1 MFYNFIIYQKIM
13 INFLFMQMRYIFF
26 TSIILFSFGCV
37 SNNGDIYKGNEDSG
51 RIENFDPI
59 EIRKRHLDYLNALRQ
74 ERGLE
79 NLEISNSLNSSA
91 ATHARDIFK
100 QQRAWNFGSDG
111 SSPQKRAEVSGF
123 TGVVT
128 GENVSETYEGEFLV
142 LQVWL
147 KNSFSRS
154 VLLNKE
160 STLLGLGWYQQD
172 NGKIWWVQVLGF
184 KN

>member
-1 MFYNFIIYQKIM
+1 MFKI
-13 INFLFMQMRYIFF
+13 FLLKKRYIFVASF
-26 TSIILFSFGCV
+26 ILLCIGCV
-37 SNNGDIYKGNEDSG
+37 SNNKEIYIGNKDSG
-51 RIENFDPI
+51 RIENFDSV
-59 EIRKRHLDYLNALRQ
+59 EIRKRHLDYLNAIRQ
-74 ERGLE
+74 ERGLT
-79 NLEISNSLNSSA
+79 NLQISNSLNSSA

-123 TGVVT
+123 KGVVT

-142 LQVWL
+142 LQVWV

-160 STLLGLGWYQQD
+160 ATHLGLGWYQQD
-172 NGKIWWVQVLGF
+172 NGKIWWVQVLGLQ
-184 KN
+184 K

>member
-1 MFYNFIIYQKIM
+1 MFEF
-13 INFLFMQMRYIFF
+13 FLLKMRYIFIASYIVF
-26 TSIILFSFGCV
+26 SIGCV
-37 SNNGDIYKGNEDSG
+37 SNNDEIYKGKKDSG
-51 RIENFDPI
+51 RIENFDSV
-59 EIRKRHLDYLNALRQ
+59 EIRKRHLDYLNAIRQ
-74 ERGLE
+74 ERGLT
-79 NLEISNSLNSSA
+79 NLQISNSLNSSA

-123 TGVVT
+123 KGVVT

-142 LQVWL
+142 LQVWV

-160 STLLGLGWYQQD
+160 ATHLGLGWYQQD
-172 NGKIWWVQVLGF
+172 SGKIWWVQVLGLQ
-184 KN
+184 K

>member
-1 MFYNFIIYQKIM
+1 MFKI
-13 INFLFMQMRYIFF
+13 FLLKKRYIFIASF
-26 TSIILFSFGCV
+26 ILLCIGCV
-37 SNNGDIYKGNEDSG
+37 SNNKEIYIGNKDSG
-51 RIENFDPI
+51 RIENFDSV
-59 EIRKRHLDYLNALRQ
+59 EIRKRHLDYLNAIRQ
-74 ERGLE
+74 ERGLT
-79 NLEISNSLNSSA
+79 NLQISNSLNSSA

-123 TGVVT
+123 KGVVT

-142 LQVWL
+142 LQVWV

-160 STLLGLGWYQQD
+160 ATHLGLGWYQQD
-172 NGKIWWVQVLGF
+172 DGKIWWVQVLGLQ
-184 KN
+184 K

>member
-1 MFYNFIIYQKIM
+1 MNYDIYQLFM
-13 INFLFMQMRYIFF
+13 INHF
-26 TSIILFSFGCV
+26 SIIIRFIQLSLFLIIFSGCV
-37 SNNGDIYKGNEDSG
+37 NNNGDIYKNNQDSG
-51 RIENFDPI
+51 RIENFDSV
-59 EIRKRHLDYLNALRQ
+59 EIRKRHLDSLNAIRH
-74 ERGLE
+74 ER
-79 NLEISNSLNSSA
+79 NLGKLVISDFLNSSA

-123 TGVVT
+123 VGIIT

-147 KNSFSRS
+147 KNSLSRS
-154 VLLNKE
+154 VLLSKE
-160 STLLGLGWYQQD
+160 ATHLGLGWYQEK

-184 KN
+184 KK

>member
-1 MFYNFIIYQKIM
+1 MFKIFILKK
-13 INFLFMQMRYIFF
+13 RYIFV
-26 TSIILFSFGCV
+26 TSFILLCIGCV
-37 SNNGDIYKGNEDSG
+37 SNNKEIYIGNKDSG
-51 RIENFDPI
+51 RIENFDSL

-74 ERGLE
+74 ERGLT
-79 NLEISNSLNSSA
+79 NLQISNSLNSSA

-111 SSPQKRAEVSGF
+111 SSPQKRAEISGF
-123 TGVVT
+123 KGVVT

-142 LQVWL
+142 LQVWV

-160 STLLGLGWYQQD
+160 ATHLGLGWYQQD
-172 NGKIWWVQVLGF
+172 NGKIWWVQVLGLQ
-184 KN
+184 K

>member
-1 MFYNFIIYQKIM
+1 MFSF
-13 INFLFMQMRYIFF
+13 FLLTQRYILI
-26 TSIILFSFGCV
+26 TSLILLSTGCV
-37 SNNGDIYKGNEDSG
+37 SNNYEIYLGNKDSG
-51 RIENFDPI
+51 KIDNFDSL

-74 ERGLE
+74 ERGLT
-79 NLEISNSLNSSA
+79 NLQISDSLNSSA

-123 TGVVT
+123 KGVVT

-142 LQVWL
+142 LQVWV

-160 STLLGLGWYQQD
+160 ATHLGLGWYQQD
-172 NGKIWWVQVLGF
+172 NGKIWWVQVLGLQ
-184 KN
+184 K

>member
-1 MFYNFIIYQKIM
+1 MIKSLFINIQFIFYITV
-13 INFLFMQMRYIFF
+13 L
-26 TSIILFSFGCV
+26 ILNLGCV
-37 SNNGDIYKGNEDSG
+37 SNSGDIYKGNQDSG
-51 RIENFDPI
+51 KIENFDPV

-74 ERGLE
+74 EKGLG
-79 NLEISNSLNSSA
+79 NLKISNSLNSSA

-123 TGVVT
+123 LGVVT

-160 STLLGLGWYQQD
+160 ATKLGLGWHQEG

-184 KN
+184 QK

>member
-1 MFYNFIIYQKIM
+1 MFSF
-13 INFLFMQMRYIFF
+13 FLLTQRYILI
-26 TSIILFSFGCV
+26 TSLILFSTGCV
-37 SNNGDIYKGNEDSG
+37 SNNTEIYLGNKDSG
-51 RIENFDPI
+51 KIDNFDSL

-74 ERGLE
+74 ERGLT
-79 NLEISNSLNSSA
+79 NLQISDSLNSSA

-123 TGVVT
+123 KGVIT

-147 KNSFSRS
+147 KNSLSRS

-160 STLLGLGWYQQD
+160 ATHLGLGWFQQE
-172 NGKIWWVQVLGF
+172 NGKIWWVQVLGLQ
-184 KN
+184 K

>member
-1 MFYNFIIYQKIM
+1 MFKI
-13 INFLFMQMRYIFF
+13 FLKKKRYIFV
-26 TSIILFSFGCV
+26 TSFFLLCIGCV
-37 SNNGDIYKGNEDSG
+37 SNNKEIYIGNKDSG
-51 RIENFDPI
+51 RIENFDSV
-59 EIRKRHLDYLNALRQ
+59 EIRKRHLDYLNAIRQ
-74 ERGLE
+74 ERGLT
-79 NLEISNSLNSSA
+79 NLQISNSLNSSA

-123 TGVVT
+123 KGVVT

-142 LQVWL
+142 LQVWV

-160 STLLGLGWYQQD
+160 ATHLGLGWYQQD
-172 NGKIWWVQVLGF
+172 NGKIWWVQVLGLQ
-184 KN
+184 K